1 MKHTTEPMTFSELA
15 LNTHILKALD
25 KKGYKIPTPIQ
36 EQAIPVILAKKD
48 LLAIA
53 QTGTGKTAAFC
64 LPILNN
70 LVSEKVT
77 TKSGEPRVL
86 ILTPT
91 RELAVQIYENL
102 IEYGDGLN
110 QKYAV
115 VFGGVSQGSQ
125 VRDLQRGPHV
135 LVATPG
141 RLHDLIEQKFI
152 RLNQVDTFVLD
163 EADRMLDMGFLN
175 EIKKVIKMLPKKRH
189 SLFFSATM
197 PREIEAL
204 AREIL
209 VQPTKVEVTPE
220 STTVERIQ
228 QSVMFVD
235 KPRKSDLLLHLLE
248 NKNFKRTLVFVEM
261 KHVANR
267 ISEAL
272 TKSGVSASAIHGNK
286 SQSARQKALQDFKD
300 GKVRVLVATD
310 LASRGIDVDGITHVI
325 NYELSNITESYVHRV
340 GRTARAGKDGMAVSL
355 VTADEKSYLAEI
367 EKVTNQKIPVDK
379 DHPYHSDAAENAV
392 VMGVGRAKAKIEAER
407 KAGGRS
413 GARSSQSRSG
423 SRSQSGAKSN
433 RPRSAGSGG
442 ANKSSE
448 GGSGSSQKAGGQKKS
463 YKAGSARPGSSS
475 SGSNRSGSSGSGSSR
490 AGSSAGATSSR
501 SNSTRSTSTSTRS
514 NSTRSNGS
522 SSQRRSNPAKS

>member
-1 MKHTTEPMTFSELA
+1 MTFSELS
-15 LNTHILKALD
+15 LNTNILKALD

-36 EQAIPVILAKKD
+36 EQAIPIILAKKD

-70 LVSEKVT
+70 LVSDKVST
-77 TKSGEPRVL
+77 RGGQPRTL

-91 RELAVQIYENL
+91 RELAVQIHSNL
-102 IEYGDGLN
+102 VEYGDGLN

-115 VFGGVSQGSQ
+115 IFGGVSQGSQ
-125 VRDLQRGPHV
+125 VKDMQKGPHV

-141 RLHDLIEQKFI
+141 RLHDLIEQKHI
-152 RLNQVDTFVLD
+152 RLDQVDTFVLD

-175 EIKKVIKMLPKKRH
+175 EIKKVIKLLPKKRH

-197 PREIEAL
+197 PKEIEAL

-209 VQPTKVEVTPE
+209 FQPEKVEVTPE

-228 QSVMFVD
+228 QSVMYVD
-235 KPRKSDLLLHLLE
+235 KPRKADLLVHLLQ

-267 ISEAL
+267 ISETL
-272 TKSGVSASAIHGNK
+272 TKNGISSSAIHGNK
-286 SQSARQKALQDFKD
+286 SQGARQKALQDFKD

-310 LASRGIDVDGITHVI
+310 IASRGIDVDGITHVI

-355 VTADEKSYLAEI
+355 VTGDEKSYLADI
-367 EKVTNQKIPVDK
+367 EKVTHQKIPVEK
-379 DHPYHSDAAENAV
+379 NHPYHSDAAENAV

-413 GARSSQSRSG
+413 GARRPPRNNSKSSSAKSPRAAASGNASGRAPNKPRSGGSNKASGGNSRSG
-423 SRSQSGAKSN
+423 SARSGSSSSN
-433 RPRSAGSGG
+433 RSAGS
-442 ANKSSE
+442 
-448 GGSGSSQKAGGQKKS
+448 
-463 YKAGSARPGSSS
+463 
-475 SGSNRSGSSGSGSSR
+475 SNSRFSR
-490 AGSSAGATSSR
+490 A
-501 SNSTRSTSTSTRS
+501 
-514 NSTRSNGS
+514 
-522 SSQRRSNPAKS
+522 KS